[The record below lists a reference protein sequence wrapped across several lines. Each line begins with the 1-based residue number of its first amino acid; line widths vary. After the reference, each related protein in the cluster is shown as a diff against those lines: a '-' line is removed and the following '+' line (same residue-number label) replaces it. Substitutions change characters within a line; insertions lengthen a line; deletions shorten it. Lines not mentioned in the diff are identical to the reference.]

1 MSGLGNYP
9 DKTTFMVSE
18 NLLGNIASS
27 KKLSTIREI
36 FYSPTF
42 RASDLN
48 SAYRLLSNLEA
59 VGLLPKKP
67 NKAGWRRLDWME
79 YIYVLIVI
87 ELRKYGMKTEALRP
101 FMNLWLSED
110 NHAAEISMLAVLG
123 GVEIGLI
130 FKSDGT
136 CAVLDPAHIG
146 IYESEIAK
154 GTDILPDR
162 GAGEIQFKLSH
173 FFNQLWSNIGLDPL
187 EMRVFFGQQQQAD
200 RTISSLSEADK
211 EAVLQTRGLAP
222 TDKMIVRRA
231 SNNDVVFDVER
242 NVEIDEDAA
251 KLLISLV
258 GGDFGKLSTAAQ
270 GGKIVGTKTTKS
282 NRVKDN

>member
-1 MSGLGNYP
+1 
-9 DKTTFMVSE
+9 MVSE

-27 KKLSTIREI
+27 DKLDAVRKI
-36 FYSPTF
+36 FYSPIF

-67 NKAGWRRLDWME
+67 NKAGWRRLDWVE
-79 YIYVLIVI
+79 YIYVLIII
-87 ELRKYGMKTEALRP
+87 ELRKYGMRTEALRP
-101 FMNLWLSED
+101 FMNLWLGED

-123 GVEIGLI
+123 GVEISLI
-130 FKSDGT
+130 FKPDGT
-136 CAVLDPAHIG
+136 CAVLDPTHTG

-154 GTDILPDR
+154 GAGILPDR

-200 RTISSLSEADK
+200 RIINSLSEAEK
-211 EAVLQTRGLAP
+211 EAVLNIRGLAP
-222 TDKMIVRRA
+222 SEKMTVRRGRT
-231 SNNDVVFDVER
+231 NDVVFDVER
-242 NVEIDEDAA
+242 NLDEIDEDAA
-251 KLLISLV
+251 ELLASLV
-258 GGDFGKLSTAAQ
+258 DGDFGSVNDVVIRR
-270 GGKIVGTKTTKS
+270 GKIVGIKTTKS
-282 NRVKDN
+282 NKVQDN